1 MHHQYYNLVSLA
13 SDTLRGDKS
22 WYLFCTGPNVYY
34 RAGRSMEKYLPGT
47 IYSAYSNIVVRQK
60 QLAAELVFIELAL
73 QTEWEH
79 WK

>member
-1 MHHQYYNLVSLA
+1 
-13 SDTLRGDKS
+13 
-22 WYLFCTGPNVYY
+22 
-34 RAGRSMEKYLPGT
+34 MEKYLPGT